1 MIRRLLARKRR
12 VRLHFLDDAPTLEGF
27 LVGRYGGHYV
37 VELPKLLEQKGRTV
51 ALSGHIEVPAE
62 RVFFVQVNP

>member
-1 MIRRLLARKRR
+1 MFRIFARKRR
-12 VRLHFLDDAPTLEGF
+12 VRLHFLEADHSLEGI

-37 VELPKLLEQKGRTV
+37 LEQPKMLEANDRTV
-51 ALSGHIEVPAE
+51 RMSGHIEVPAE

>member
-1 MIRRLLARKRR
+1 MLRFFARRRR
-12 VRLHFLDDAPTLEGF
+12 VRLHFLGADPSLDGI

-37 VELPKLLEQKGRTV
+37 LEQPTLVEQRNATI
-51 ALSGHIEVPAE
+51 ALSGHVEVPAE